1 MAWFGWLVGGRTIP
15 PFETPPSLLGLI
27 GAEESLNLAGHIG
40 GALPSIALQ
49 SCLDLTAEAAGLSLP
64 ELPALVQ
71 TSMLID
77 EKPCGIR
84 YPLVGRA
91 FPWGGGLQPSWR
103 SLKALSSSLIGP
115 TQGSRRGQRWRALR
129 YVFISP
135 ANPE

>member
-1 MAWFGWLVGGRTIP
+1 MVGGRTIP

-91 FPWGGGLQPSWR
+91 FLWGWGFATELEVVEG
-103 SLKALSSSLIGP
+103 
-115 TQGSRRGQRWRALR
+115 
-129 YVFISP
+129 VFQLP
-135 ANPE
+135 HWANAGES